1 MNEHLNKD
9 SVAAAFD
16 RLIKAMDK
24 AKPEIK
30 RQGGKAFR
38 NGDFKKAEI
47 LSVRARS
54 LPHFQS
60 RVNALRQEW
69 LDVPKLRKPS
79 AQQSESS
86 RNPNNPM
93 SLREAVLKVTAE
105 KPLTKPEIM
114 EAVKKLGY
122 KFNTKKPMDSLGTL
136 LYKKKDGRN
145 LFKNENGRFSPGQS
159 T

>member
-9 SVAAAFD
+9 SVTLAFD
-16 RLIKAMDK
+16 RIIKVMDK

-38 NGDFKKAEI
+38 DGNFKKAEV
-47 LSVRARS
+47 LSVRARFLS
-54 LPHFQS
+54 DFRS
-60 RVNALRQEW
+60 RVDALRKEW
-69 LDVPKLRKPS
+69 IDGDKPRKS
-79 AQQSESS
+79 SVQQSESS
-86 RNPNNPM
+86 RKPTNPM
-93 SLREAVLKVTAE
+93 SLREAALKVTAE